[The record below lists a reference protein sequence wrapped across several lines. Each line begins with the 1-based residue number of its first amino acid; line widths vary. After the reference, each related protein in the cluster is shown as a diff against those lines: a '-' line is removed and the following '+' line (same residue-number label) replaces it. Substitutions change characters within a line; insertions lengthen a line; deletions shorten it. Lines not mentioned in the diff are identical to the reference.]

1 MTVII
6 DEFNGLTK
14 YEMFEASKVYLRT
27 KISPS
32 MVRLKVFKA
41 PREEN
46 FSVTIHKGEM
56 VIDAFEDIQV
66 TWKMICTE
74 TEKSSTDYSAAN
86 IERRSIELSFQN
98 KNREKVL
105 SSYLPYV
112 LELSKAIT
120 EANTVVKLH
129 SLGNCKRGVGGGGG
143 GVLNLDHP
151 STFDTLAM
159 DPKLKND
166 LVDDLN
172 RFVKRR
178 KFYKRVG
185 KARKRGYLLYGPP
198 GKQVKLGRC
207 HG

>member
-1 MTVII
+1 MDSPNMKCLRLQKSTCGQKSALRWL
-6 DEFNGLTK
+6 GLRC
-14 YEMFEASKVYLRT
+14 SKHHEKRT
-27 KISPS
+27 
-32 MVRLKVFKA
+32 
-41 PREEN
+41 

-66 TWKMICTE
+66 TWQMICTE

-86 IERRSIELSFQN
+86 VERRSIELSFHN

-129 SLGNCKRGVGGGGG
+129 SLGNCKG
-143 GVLNLDHP
+143 GVNLDHP

-172 RFVKRR
+172 SSVR
-178 KFYKRVG
+178 
-185 KARKRGYLLYGPP
+185 ARAGTAAELSLYN
-198 GKQVKLGRC
+198 KLRQSP
-207 HG
+207 